1 MTLSYAIVV
10 IALGFIKEHKFTRKA
25 GILLFKFGHDNKID
39 SISYNSFEQRIRC
52 QIEHDGRDWLSSY
65 SIFISIT
72 YVLHTEL
79 INLGVGGTTI
89 VVVVIVLGFIKEHKF
104 MLKAKLSKKT

>member
-1 MTLSYAIVV
+1 M
-10 IALGFIKEHKFTRKA
+10 RKA
-25 GILLFKFGHDNKID
+25 GILLFKFDHNNKND
-39 SISYNSFEQRIRC
+39 SISYNSFEQRISC
-52 QIEHDGRDWLSSY
+52 QIEHDGRISTVGWLSSY

-104 MLKAKLSKKT
+104 MLKAKLSKKKP